1 MNRIIKP
8 GRLLAFALI
17 VVVIS
22 VIYMVTLY
30 KLQVIEG
37 EAYYQASQNNV
48 TSKERIPAARG
59 SILDRYGRVL
69 VENKECNNL
78 LIDIEDLFYTEGVDP
93 NASILS
99 LIRMVQSF
107 GDTHIDTL
115 PITMEAPFEYTNM
128 TAAQTEM
135 LNAYLKD
142 KKLPADTSAI
152 ELLAYMRDRYE
163 IDNNYS
169 SEEMRL
175 IAGIRYEINARF
187 SQNFSTADY
196 IFVEDA
202 SMDLITT
209 LMENDIPGF
218 RVETGFVR
226 EYKTTYA
233 SHLLGMIGQMNESD
247 YKRLAKQGNYDLDA
261 LVGKD
266 GAEYA
271 FENYL
276 HGENGTALITQTANG
291 IVTSKVYTEIPV
303 PGNHVYLTI
312 DIGLQEVCENAL
324 NSYIT
329 EENILREKNRKEWE
343 LYGGDKEDEELLNR
357 ENISGAGAVVVR
369 VDTGEPLALASW
381 PAFDLANFYETYD
394 EIREAEYDP
403 LFNRALQGVYAPG
416 STFKPCTAMAG
427 LMEKRIDT
435 DTLIDCVGVFDKY
448 ADEGYAPQCWIYG
461 KGLHGELNVVEAL
474 GHSCNLFFYTTGD
487 LLQISLMAKYAKLFG
502 LGEET
507 GIELYE
513 DIGVMASDEYMQKK
527 EGRDMYAGDTL
538 QAAIGQSDSLFS
550 PLQLAEYCAAIA
562 NKGERHSASILKSV
576 RSFDFSETIHERQTE
591 VLSTVDA
598 YDFYWEA
605 IHEGMHKVASDNK
618 YGTTADAFA
627 FTTYSVAAKTGTSQ
641 LGKDR
646 TNNGI
651 FICFA
656 PYENP
661 EIAVAIVLEHGNAGS
676 AAAPIARQI
685 MDYYF
690 SFKNSTAPLESDSAL
705 LR

>member
-1 MNRIIKP
+1 MNRLIKP
-8 GRLLAFALI
+8 GRLLAFALVLVAIII
-17 VVVIS
+17 VYI
-22 VIYMVTLY
+22 VTLY
-30 KLQVIEG
+30 KLQVVEG
-37 EAYYQASQNNV
+37 EAYYAASQDNV
-48 TSKERIPAARG
+48 VSRDRVPAARG
-59 SILDRYGRVL
+59 SLLDRYGRVL

-78 LIDIEDLFYTEGVDP
+78 LLDVEDLFETEGVDP

-115 PITMEAPFEYTNM
+115 PITMEAPFEYTSM

-142 KKLPADTSAI
+142 KDLPADTSAI
-152 ELLAYMRDRYE
+152 ELLAYMRTRYD

-175 IAGIRYEINARF
+175 IAGIRYEINARY
-187 SQNFSTADY
+187 SPGFSTADY

-233 SHLLGMIGQMNESD
+233 SHLLGMIGQMNSSD
-247 YKRLAKQGNYDLDA
+247 YKRLSKTGNYDLDA

-271 FENYL
+271 FEEYL
-276 HGENGTALITQTANG
+276 HGENGTARITQTADG
-291 IVTSKVYTEIPV
+291 IVTSKVYTEVPK

-312 DIGLQEVCENAL
+312 DIGLQEVAENAL
-324 NSYIT
+324 NSHIT
-329 EENILREKNRKEWE
+329 EENLLRVANRKEYE
-343 LYGGDKEDEELLNR
+343 LYGGDEEVLNK

-381 PAFDLANFYETYD
+381 PSFDLANFYETYD

-435 DTLIDCVGVFDKY
+435 DTIIECVGVFDKY
-448 ADEGYAPQCWIYG
+448 KDEGYAPQCWIYG

-513 DIGVMASDEYMQKK
+513 DIGVMASDQYMQEK

-550 PLQLAEYCAAIA
+550 PLQLAEYCATIA
-562 NKGERHSASILKSV
+562 NQGQRHSASILKSV
-576 RSFDFSETIHERQTE
+576 RSFDFSETVHERETE
-591 VLSTVDA
+591 VLSSIDA
-598 YDFYWEA
+598 YPFYWEA
-605 IHEGMHKVASDNK
+605 IHEGMRGVATEAK
-618 YGTTADAFA
+618 YGTVYEAFLSA
-627 FTTYSVAAKTGTSQ
+627 PYSVAAKTGTSQ

-656 PYENP
+656 PYEEP

-676 AAAPIARQI
+676 EAAPIARQI

-690 SFKNSTAPLESDSAL
+690 SFKNSTAPLESDSQL